1 MFTLMAVGGRGEG
14 GVATGSQ
21 EGLLG
26 DAIVD
31 TEGGGDTCH
40 AEEYSDKHRGVLGR
54 GRNS

>member
-1 MFTLMAVGGRGEG
+1 MAVGGRGEG

>member
-31 TEGGGDTCH
+31 TEG
-40 AEEYSDKHRGVLGR
+40 AGVTSPPGTLLASCGATK
-54 GRNS
+54 